1 MFGMIRRYL
10 KGRARIIAKAQMK
23 NTLKKVAKNIRDG
36 KYSNDSAISN
46 ANTIKSNVR
55 KKSALGTQIMA
66 IIVSASLI
74 APYNVNAATA
84 VVSNP
89 ERIAQAYTQFVEQIE
104 KYNTIIKNAQD
115 TLDTMNRINDL
126 TTQANS
132 MINNLQTGLADP
144 TQLYDRFQ
152 ANLENIKNSAETLAE
167 NMKNKEWSEAFIKRD
182 YASCQTKWQTLLK
195 EFKQRKEE
203 EKRKQQTSETD
214 QEEPKKE
221 QQEATNKEGLNQ
233 NQQVIDAEMKTLNQV
248 YTQGHQNLNDKI
260 HGFFNTIQNYMNY
273 GNMENQIKGIQN
285 PYAYQKR
292 ICQMVEIEYWNNE
305 IFKAKSCYLENA
317 KEGKWNEAKKCLQK
331 AKYAEYE
338 KAKARKERT
347 EAVYDKAHRQF
358 NTSTQAN
365 ILDINDNTGE
375 LTPDPKKTKD
385 WETAM
390 RKAITD
396 KTQVAESKKVTS
408 TDEKGNKTTTTVWV
422 AKLET
427 IKNLISNNKLNEAL
441 ALQNKRNMAI
451 ALQGDTQAIQQSQL
465 ETAQLLSF
473 QINKLNE
480 SINELG
486 NVQNEFLRHFLDDSE
501 DEFRRHALDN
511 KTTEDKMN
519 IHNISHEKT
528 AQDIMKINENS
539 IVVYENGLPAL
550 KPVNKQ
556 DGNITE

>member
-23 NTLKKVAKNIRDG
+23 NTLKKVAKNIRDD
-36 KYSNDSAISN
+36 KYSDDSAISN
-46 ANTIKSNVR
+46 ANTIKGNAR

-66 IIVSASLI
+66 IILSASLV

-104 KYNTIIKNAQD
+104 KYNTMIKNAQD

-167 NMKNKEWSEAFIKRD
+167 NMKNKKWSEAFLKRD
-182 YASCQTKWQTLLK
+182 YASCQTKWQELLK
-195 EFKQRKEE
+195 KFKQRKEE
-203 EKRKQQTSETD
+203 EQRKQQTSETD

-221 QQEATNKEGLNQ
+221 EQQEATNKDGLNQ
-233 NQQVIDAEMKTLNQV
+233 EQQVIDAQMKTLNQV

-260 HGFFNTIQNYMNY
+260 HGFFNDIQNYMNY

-285 PYAYQKR
+285 PYAYQKK
-292 ICQMVEIEYWNNE
+292 ICRMVEEETLKDNIR
-305 IFKAKSCYLENA
+305 
-317 KEGKWNEAKKCLQK
+317 EAKKCYLEETLNGNHSG
-331 AKYAEYE
+331 AKKCLETAKKLSFQIAES
-338 KAKARKERT
+338 RKKRAES
-347 EAVYDKAHRQF
+347 VYQLADNQF
-358 NTSTQAN
+358 NTQDAES
-365 ILDINDNTGE
+365 ILDINDTTGE
-375 LTPDPKKTKD
+375 LTPDPKKDKT
-385 WETAM
+385 WENAM
-390 RKAITD
+390 KKTITD

-427 IKNLISNNKLNEAL
+427 IKT
-441 ALQNKRNMAI
+441 LQNKGRLNDALNLQTKRNMVI

-465 ETAQLLSF
+465 ETAQLLSL
-473 QINKLNE
+473 QINNLTN
-480 SINELG
+480 SINQLG
-486 NVQNEFLRHFLDDSE
+486 KVQNEFLQQHIDNE
-501 DEFRRHALDN
+501 QDEKDRNSKNLNDFNN
-511 KTTEDKMN
+511 K
-519 IHNISHEKT
+519 
-528 AQDIMKINENS
+528 MKFDENDPNS
-539 IVVYENGLPAL
+539 LIKYDEYGLPAL
-550 KPVNKQ
+550 KTKKQ
-556 DGNITE
+556 DTSGVLE